1 MTATEFVKNFT
12 TGKLPGIE
20 LETDEQERIE
30 LTKRLKMGDLPQ
42 DFDDDEL
49 DFIGSWNG
57 DNGDGAFPNVKVLE
71 IYDLAQFGT
80 EPSKFTWPLF
90 AEFLRSEKEEWESH
104 RPKGKRGHAQFA
116 LDVAIG
122 DCFKAGMNSDEIA
135 ENCERMCDEREMEPD
150 RRNRDGSYNAIRP
163 SPALSRRPNSQ
174 SMTRPMSA
182 IRLSLRNVANLPEQ
196 SPRGFPRPAW
206 PRSQNQPPCLIASD
220 PNRAGPC

>member
-1 MTATEFVKNFT
+1 MATIGLALGENRNVCSDNRIHTFRRATWHLKRKWAHNSGPALSKLVKKFT

-71 IYDLAQFGT
+71 IYDLVPFGT
-80 EPSKFTWPLF
+80 EPNKFTWPLF
-90 AEFLRSEKEEWESH
+90 AEFLRSEKEEWEFH
-104 RPKGKRGHAQFA
+104 RPKGRRGHAQFA

-122 DCFKAGMNSDEIA
+122 DCFKAG
-135 ENCERMCDEREMEPD
+135 
-150 RRNRDGSYNAIRP
+150 
-163 SPALSRRPNSQ
+163 
-174 SMTRPMSA
+174 
-182 IRLSLRNVANLPEQ
+182 
-196 SPRGFPRPAW
+196 
-206 PRSQNQPPCLIASD
+206 
-220 PNRAGPC
+220 

>member
-1 MTATEFVKNFT
+1 MTATGFVKKFT

-20 LETDEQERIE
+20 LERDEQERIE
-30 LTKRLKMGDLPQ
+30 LTKRLMMGDLPQ

-80 EPSKFTWPLF
+80 EPSKFTWPLL

-150 RRNRDGSYNAIRP
+150 RRNRDGSYNAICPTCYTTVARSKPEAKLAEYDKAHVCDSAFLAERGQFTRAESKGLPAP
-163 SPALSRRPNSQ
+163 SLA
-174 SMTRPMSA
+174 A
-182 IRLSLRNVANLPEQ
+182 
-196 SPRGFPRPAW
+196 
-206 PRSQNQPPCLIASD
+206 
-220 PNRAGPC
+220 

>member
-1 MTATEFVKNFT
+1 
-12 TGKLPGIE
+12 
-20 LETDEQERIE
+20 
-30 LTKRLKMGDLPQ
+30 MGDLPQ

-71 IYDLAQFGT
+71 IYDLVPFGT
-80 EPSKFTWPLF
+80 EPNKFTWPLF

-135 ENCERMCDEREMEPD
+135 ENCERMCDEAGDGAGQAKQGWVLQRYLPDLLYD
-150 RRNRDGSYNAIRP
+150 RRP
-163 SPALSRRPNSQ
+163 L
-174 SMTRPMSA
+174 
-182 IRLSLRNVANLPEQ
+182 
-196 SPRGFPRPAW
+196 
-206 PRSQNQPPCLIASD
+206 
-220 PNRAGPC
+220 